1 MSLSGVTVPDRSASA
16 EPGTQPWAAADAS
29 RGAIALE
36 RVSRVF
42 GGGVVAVDQI
52 DLTVRPGE
60 FFTLLG
66 PSGCGKTTLLRMIAG
81 FEVPDSGRILV
92 SGREM
97 QAVPAHR
104 RPVNTVFQSYAL
116 FPHLNVADNIGFG
129 LRMRGVAK
137 PERKLRVDRI
147 MALLQIDGFAARN
160 PAQLSG
166 GQRQRV
172 AIGRAIV
179 RNPKGFLFDEPLS
192 NLDAAL
198 RVQMRT
204 ELVKLNKQLQTTM
217 IYVTHDQIEAMTM
230 ADRIVVLNA
239 GIVEQVGSPLELY
252 NNPAN
257 LFVAGFIGSPK
268 MNLLEG
274 VVTARD
280 DRHVEVALDDAGSVS
295 VVAEGIAAAPGTR
308 VTVGMR
314 PEHTALVAD
323 GPIGGIADFVEH
335 LGNETLVYVKRPDG
349 RLLIV
354 KADDLAVV
362 HMGDAVSLAPK
373 GERSLLFG
381 PEGKALLRRAFH
393 LH

>member
-1 MSLSGVTVPDRSASA
+1 MAKLLLQNVEKHYETFHAIKGVDLSIDDR
-16 EPGTQPWAAADAS
+16 EF
-29 RGAIALE
+29 
-36 RVSRVF
+36 VVF
-42 GGGVVAVDQI
+42 V
-52 DLTVRPGE
+52 
-60 FFTLLG
+60 G

-81 FEVPDSGRILV
+81 LEEITGGDFSIDGVRANEIPPDKRGLAMVFQTYALYPHMTVAENMGFALKMAKVP
-92 SGREM
+92 
-97 QAVPAHR
+97 PAEIKAKVDHAASMLQLDKVLDR
-104 RPVNTVFQSYAL
+104 RPKN
-116 FPHLNVADNIGFG
+116 
-129 LRMRGVAK
+129 
-137 PERKLRVDRI
+137 
-147 MALLQIDGFAARN
+147 
-160 PAQLSG
+160 LSG

-230 ADRIVVLNA
+230 ADRIVVLHA

-268 MNLLEG
+268 MNLLPG

-280 DRHVEVALDDAGSVS
+280 DEHVEVKLDDAGSVT
-295 VVAEGIAAAPGTR
+295 VVADRVGVATGTR
-308 VTVGMR
+308 VTFGMR
-314 PEHTALVAD
+314 PEHTELVTD
-323 GPIGGIADFVEH
+323 GPISGVADFVEH
-335 LGNETLVYVKRPDG
+335 LGNETLVYVKRPDD

-354 KADDLAVV
+354 KADDLAGVR
-362 HMGDAVSLAPK
+362 MGDTVSIAPK
-373 GERSLLFG
+373 GARTLLFG
-381 PEGKALLRRAFH
+381 PDGKALFHRSFH
-393 LH
+393 LN